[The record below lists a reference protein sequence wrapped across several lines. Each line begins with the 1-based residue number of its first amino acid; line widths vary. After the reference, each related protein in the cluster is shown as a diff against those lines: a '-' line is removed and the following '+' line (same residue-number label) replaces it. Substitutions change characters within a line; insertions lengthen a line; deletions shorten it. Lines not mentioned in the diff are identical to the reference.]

1 MISLG
6 DRREGSNMIE
16 EKILMF
22 LSEKRNA
29 SIVEI
34 AKNIDVN
41 RVTVSKYLQA
51 MLNFGVL
58 SCKERAKAKFFKIKN
73 YHNALKYL
81 AVKYLRNQGIIPVSL
96 EKTLPD
102 RSRIDIYAEKDGR
115 KIGVEVLTMPTRDII
130 KRKKESYARCFDRV
144 IFVTPSLPR
153 GLKEKLGTETEILS
167 FNLPL
172 IQTQSIKLED
182 EKKEKL
188 DKFLA
193 KLLVQENIRISTQE
207 LMGVIIDFALENE
220 EDFINRL
227 RKLPP
232 LEEDPAWK
240 GLENP
245 MRWGIKDSSKRIDE
259 FLYGR

>member
-1 MISLG
+1 ML
-6 DRREGSNMIE
+6 E
-16 EKILMF
+16 EKILTF
-22 LSEKRNA
+22 LSKKRNA

-34 AKNIDVN
+34 AKDVGAN

-51 MLNFGVL
+51 MLDFGVL
-58 SCKERAKAKFFKIKN
+58 SYIERAKAKFFQIKN

-81 AVKYLRNQGIIPVSL
+81 AMRYLQNQSIGSVSL
-96 EKTLPD
+96 EKALPD
-102 RSRIDIYAEKDGR
+102 HSRIDIYAEKNGE
-115 KIGVEVLTMPTRDII
+115 KIGVEVLTMPTKDII
-130 KRKKESYARCFDRV
+130 KRKKELYTRYFDRV
-144 IFVTPSLPR
+144 IFVTPSLPESLR
-153 GLKEKLGTETEILS
+153 EKLEAETEILS